1 MPGSKFWNF
10 IKDAAQPEEAEL
22 FLWGPIST
30 SVWWGDEVTPQQFRD
45 DLKALGGVKKI
56 TVRINSPGGDVFA
69 AESISG
75 MLRDSKAEIIAQIEG
90 YCASA
95 ATIIASNADK
105 IRISAGSMYL
115 IHDPMTNVSGNIKDL
130 QEAIDFLL
138 KGKEM
143 LIETYTARTGLSHD
157 EIFSM
162 MEATTKL
169 TGREAVEMKFAD
181 ELIEV
186 EPGPMAAI
194 KAYSVSMAAMY
205 ASMQATEPQ
214 PNELDTLRAELEL
227 LSL

>member
-1 MPGSKFWNF
+1 MPGNRFWNF
-10 IKDAAQPEEAEL
+10 IKNAAQPEEAEL

-169 TGREAVEMKFAD
+169 TGREAVEMRFAD

-194 KAYSVSMAAMY
+194 KAYSTSMAAMY
-205 ASMQATEPQ
+205 ASMQAPPTQ
-214 PNELDTLRAELEL
+214 PDETDKLRTELEL